1 MNNAPSVA
9 AQIIVTIIPIVGIVM
24 GCTVVFFYLLWNYN
38 QNKLLIDKGL
48 YRQTSFNMSAFSLLT
63 GLLLTGIGLV
73 LSVFIIIME
82 GKTYNLLGGL
92 ITFVIGLCF
101 LTYYAVRKNNP
112 KK

>member
-24 GCTVVFFYLLWNYN
+24 GCAVVFFYLLWNYK
-38 QNKLLIDKGL
+38 QNKLLIEKGL
-48 YRQTSFNMSAFSLLT
+48 YKPASFNISAFSLLT

-73 LSVFIIIME
+73 LSVFILMME

-92 ITFVIGLCF
+92 IPLAIGLCF

-112 KK
+112 QK